1 MNSEKQSTNLQMTL
15 REVNRVGEVKKNIP
29 KLRFKGYEDAWE
41 QRKLASICDVF
52 TDGDWIEAKDQSNSG
67 IRLIQTGNIGTTDYL
82 EKENKKWISEETFEK
97 LHCKEIYEGDILIS
111 RLPEPAGRACILPD
125 LGTRMITAVDCTIVR
140 PARDYDNKYVV
151 QYLSTPMY
159 FKTVNSF
166 IGGGTRQRISR
177 GNLSEIGI
185 PIPLSLEEQ
194 RSIGDYCSNL
204 DNLITLHQRKY
215 DALKTMKKTLLSKIF
230 PKDGE
235 DVPEIRFK
243 GFTDAW
249 EQRKLGSEFK
259 KVNERNDG
267 TFGKGHWISV
277 AKMYFQAPE
286 KVQSNN
292 IDTRTYVMRLGDI
305 AFEGHPNNEFQFGRF
320 VANDIGDG
328 VVSELFPV
336 YRHKTP
342 YYNNYWKYAI
352 QQERI
357 MAPIFAKS
365 ITSSGNSSNKID
377 PKHFL
382 RQKVR
387 IATLEEQK
395 NIGDFLVEIDN
406 LITLHQRKL
415 EELKNMKKT
424 LLQQMFV

>member
-1 MNSEKQSTNLQMTL
+1 M
-15 REVNRVGEVKKNIP
+15 GEGQKNVP
-29 KLRFKGYEDAWE
+29 KLRFKGYE
-41 QRKLASICDVF
+41 
-52 TDGDWIEAKDQSNSG
+52 
-67 IRLIQTGNIGTTDYL
+67 
-82 EKENKKWISEETFEK
+82 
-97 LHCKEIYEGDILIS
+97 
-111 RLPEPAGRACILPD
+111 
-125 LGTRMITAVDCTIVR
+125 
-140 PARDYDNKYVV
+140 
-151 QYLSTPMY
+151 
-159 FKTVNSF
+159 
-166 IGGGTRQRISR
+166 
-177 GNLSEIGI
+177 
-185 PIPLSLEEQ
+185 
-194 RSIGDYCSNL
+194 
-204 DNLITLHQRKY
+204 
-215 DALKTMKKTLLSKIF
+215 
-230 PKDGE
+230 
-235 DVPEIRFK
+235 
-243 GFTDAW
+243 DAW

-277 AKMYFQAPE
+277 AKMYFQDPE

-336 YRHKTP
+336 YRHNNQ

-365 ITSSGNSSNKID
+365 ITSSGNSSNKLD

-382 RQKVR
+382 RQKIR

-395 NIGDFLVEIDN
+395 NIGDFLAEIDN
-406 LITLHQRKL
+406 LITLHQRKYDAL
-415 EELKNMKKT
+415 KLMKKTLLSRMFPKNGEDVPEIRFKGFTDAWEQRKLGEEVQIVMGQSPKGENYTDNPEDYILVQGNADMKEGKVFPRVWTTQVTKKAYKGDIILSVRAPVGDIGKTDYDVVIGRGVAAVKGNEFFYQLLGKLKQDGYWTKSSTGSTFDSINSNEIKDAKVTIPDANEQLFIGNYFKEMDNLITLHQRKLDELKNMKKT

>member
-15 REVNRVGEVKKNIP
+15 REVNRVGEGQKNVP
-29 KLRFKGYEDAWE
+29 KLRFKGYE
-41 QRKLASICDVF
+41 
-52 TDGDWIEAKDQSNSG
+52 
-67 IRLIQTGNIGTTDYL
+67 
-82 EKENKKWISEETFEK
+82 
-97 LHCKEIYEGDILIS
+97 
-111 RLPEPAGRACILPD
+111 
-125 LGTRMITAVDCTIVR
+125 
-140 PARDYDNKYVV
+140 
-151 QYLSTPMY
+151 
-159 FKTVNSF
+159 
-166 IGGGTRQRISR
+166 
-177 GNLSEIGI
+177 
-185 PIPLSLEEQ
+185 
-194 RSIGDYCSNL
+194 
-204 DNLITLHQRKY
+204 
-215 DALKTMKKTLLSKIF
+215 
-230 PKDGE
+230 
-235 DVPEIRFK
+235 
-243 GFTDAW
+243 DAW

-406 LITLHQRKL
+406 LITLHQRKYDAL
-415 EELKNMKKT
+415 KTMKKTLLSKIFPKDGEDVPEIRFKGFTDAWEQRKVAEITKFHKQGYYTTEEYNDNKKYYLLRGTDLTGNKLVLKDTPKIDATEKDYDAFKTEIGDFLIVRSGNVGTYGIVDIDIPAIFGSYLIDFRFDTEKVTNEFFGYFYQSERFQSQLNKITQSSANININAENIKSTYISLPVLIEQKKISNIMSTLDNCITLHQRKFDELKNMKKT

>member
-15 REVNRVGEVKKNIP
+15 REVNRVGEGQKNVP

-41 QRKLASICDVF
+41 QRKLGEEVQIVMGQSPKGENYTDNPEDYILVQGNADMKEGKVF
-52 TDGDWIEAKDQSNSG
+52 PRVWTTQVTKKAYKGDIILSVRAPVGD
-67 IRLIQTGNIGTTDYL
+67 IGKTDYDVVIGRGVAAVKGNEFFYQL
-82 EKENKKWISEETFEK
+82 LGKLKQDGYWTKSSTGSTFDSINSN
-97 LHCKEIYEGDILIS
+97 EIKDAKVTI
-111 RLPEPAGRACILPD
+111 PD
-125 LGTRMITAVDCTIVR
+125 ANEQLFIG
-140 PARDYDNKYVV
+140 N
-151 QYLSTPMY
+151 Y
-159 FKTVNSF
+159 FK
-166 IGGGTRQRISR
+166 
-177 GNLSEIGI
+177 EM
-185 PIPLSLEEQ
+185 
-194 RSIGDYCSNL
+194 

-215 DALKTMKKTLLSKIF
+215 DALKLMKKTLLSRMF
-230 PKDGE
+230 PKNGE

-277 AKMYFQAPE
+277 AKMYFQDPE

-336 YRHKTP
+336 YRHNNQ

-365 ITSSGNSSNKID
+365 ITSSGNSSNKLD

-382 RQKVR
+382 RQKIR

-395 NIGDFLVEIDN
+395 NIGDFLAEIDN

-415 EELKNMKKT
+415 DELKNMKKT

>member
-15 REVNRVGEVKKNIP
+15 REVNRVGEGQKNVP
-29 KLRFKGYEDAWE
+29 KLRFKGYE
-41 QRKLASICDVF
+41 
-52 TDGDWIEAKDQSNSG
+52 
-67 IRLIQTGNIGTTDYL
+67 
-82 EKENKKWISEETFEK
+82 
-97 LHCKEIYEGDILIS
+97 
-111 RLPEPAGRACILPD
+111 
-125 LGTRMITAVDCTIVR
+125 
-140 PARDYDNKYVV
+140 
-151 QYLSTPMY
+151 
-159 FKTVNSF
+159 
-166 IGGGTRQRISR
+166 
-177 GNLSEIGI
+177 
-185 PIPLSLEEQ
+185 
-194 RSIGDYCSNL
+194 
-204 DNLITLHQRKY
+204 
-215 DALKTMKKTLLSKIF
+215 
-230 PKDGE
+230 
-235 DVPEIRFK
+235 
-243 GFTDAW
+243 DAW

-277 AKMYFQAPE
+277 AKMYFQDPE

-336 YRHKTP
+336 YRHNNQ

-365 ITSSGNSSNKID
+365 ITSSGNSSNKLD

-382 RQKVR
+382 RQKIR

-395 NIGDFLVEIDN
+395 NIGDFLAEIDN
-406 LITLHQRKL
+406 LITLHQRKYDAL
-415 EELKNMKKT
+415 KLMKKTLLSRMFPKNGEDVPEIRFKGFTDAWEQRKLGEEVQIVMGQSPKGENYTDNPEDYILVQGNADMKEGKVFPRVWTTQVTKKAYKGDIILSVRAPVGDIGKTDYDVVIGRGVAAVKGNEFFYQLLGKLKQDGYWTKSSTGSTFDSINSNEIKDAKVTIPDANEQLFIGNYFKEMDNLITLHQRKLDELKNMKKT